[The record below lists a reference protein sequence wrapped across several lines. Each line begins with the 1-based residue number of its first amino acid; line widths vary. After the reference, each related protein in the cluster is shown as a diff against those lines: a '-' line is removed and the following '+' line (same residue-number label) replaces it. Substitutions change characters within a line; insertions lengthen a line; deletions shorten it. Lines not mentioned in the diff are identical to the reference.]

1 MSSAS
6 PLKRMTQACGPSSSQ
21 SCNFT
26 CPKGGNWYT
35 CRNFPYFTGCCES
48 DPCHNTTAQAACPD
62 LYPASFN
69 PNVYNSILPNDCL
82 NAGSNNWYTCNDT
95 NPTFIGCCRS
105 NPCVQGSCPTTDL
118 IPAAWSTSNPNQ
130 LQIFLD
136 APTTLQPGATPSST
150 ASESGMAMPMPSE
163 SENREN
169 SGLSTGAIAGIAIG
183 VIIVILTIV
192 FLFAIL
198 MYHRGWHARR
208 KREREIGHHPI
219 PCMTK
224 KEISPQH
231 PGERYPTLW

>member
-1 MSSAS
+1 
-6 PLKRMTQACGPSSSQ
+6 MTQACGPSSSQ

-35 CRNFPYFTGCCES
+35 CRNFPYFTGCCTS
-48 DPCHNTTAQAACPD
+48 NPCQNTTAQAACPD

-82 NAGSNNWYTCNDT
+82 NSSSNNWYTCNGTD
-95 NPTFIGCCRS
+95 PTFVGCCRS

-118 IPAAWSTSNPNQ
+118 IPAAWSTSTPGQ

-150 ASESGMAMPMPSE
+150 ASESGMAMAMPMPSE

-208 KREREIGHHPI
+208 KRERGIGHHSM
-219 PCMTK
+219 PCMTNQ
-224 KEISPQH
+224 EISPQH